1 MNFWLAVVAGWIVPG
16 SGNVWHV
23 QNWTPPRAGLRGQKP
38 SHGYSSL
45 CRWLARSIVGGD
57 FARLRGYIGAG
68 VGWDLTGR

>member
-38 SHGYSSL
+38 SHGS
-45 CRWLARSIVGGD
+45 CINICLAEPLGRLGD
-57 FARLRGYIGAG
+57 GRMSTPRGLAINA
-68 VGWDLTGR
+68 DL